1 MWTRIFI
8 FSGVEKM
15 HECQTGFDKNTSLLI
30 SFFPYLKEM
39 LVYYGDRNII
49 NVMRERE
56 QSYEMDEKLMKE
68 LAAFIDLADGNES
81 EEKIR
86 IVFGVQTPG

>member
-1 MWTRIFI
+1 MCFELYLMWTRIFI
-8 FSGVEKM
+8 FNGVKKM

-56 QSYEMDEKLMKE
+56 SKVMKWMR
-68 LAAFIDLADGNES
+68 N
-81 EEKIR
+81 
-86 IVFGVQTPG
+86 

>member
-1 MWTRIFI
+1 
-8 FSGVEKM
+8 M

-56 QSYEMDEKLMKE
+56 REQSYEMDEKLMKE
-68 LAAFIDLADGNES
+68 LAAFIDLADGNKS

-86 IVFGVQTPG
+86 TVFGVQTPG

>member
-1 MWTRIFI
+1 MDKDFYFQWCK
-8 FSGVEKM
+8 KM

-49 NVMRERE
+49 NVM
-56 QSYEMDEKLMKE
+56 SEKAKL
-68 LAAFIDLADGNES
+68 
-81 EEKIR
+81 
-86 IVFGVQTPG
+86 

>member
-1 MWTRIFI
+1 
-8 FSGVEKM
+8 M

-30 SFFPYLKEM
+30 SFFPYLKEI

-49 NVMRERE
+49 NVMRERERE

-81 EEKIR
+81 EEKSEQFLEFR
-86 IVFGVQTPG
+86 LQAETKKNTVSVKY

>member
-1 MWTRIFI
+1 
-8 FSGVEKM
+8 M

-30 SFFPYLKEM
+30 SLFPYLKEM

-49 NVMRERE
+49 YVMRERE

-86 IVFGVQTPG
+86 TVFGVQTPG

>member
-1 MWTRIFI
+1 
-8 FSGVEKM
+8 
-15 HECQTGFDKNTSLLI
+15 
-30 SFFPYLKEM
+30 M
-39 LVYYGDRNII
+39 LWV
-49 NVMRERE
+49 RE

-86 IVFGVQTPG
+86 TVFGVQTPGWN

>member
-1 MWTRIFI
+1 MDKDFYFQW
-8 FSGVEKM
+8 GKKM

-30 SFFPYLKEM
+30 SLFPYLKEM

-56 QSYEMDEKLMKE
+56 SKVMKWMR
-68 LAAFIDLADGNES
+68 N
-81 EEKIR
+81 
-86 IVFGVQTPG
+86 

>member
-1 MWTRIFI
+1 MDKDFYFQW
-8 FSGVEKM
+8 GKKM

-30 SFFPYLKEM
+30 SLFPYLKEM

-56 QSYEMDEKLMKE
+56 QSFEMDEKLMKE
-68 LAAFIDLADGNES
+68 LAAFIDLADGNEI

-86 IVFGVQTPG
+86 TVFGVQTPG

>member
-1 MWTRIFI
+1 MDQDFYFQW
-8 FSGVEKM
+8 GKKM

-86 IVFGVQTPG
+86 TVFGVQTPG

>member
-1 MWTRIFI
+1 MDKDFYFPW
-8 FSGVEKM
+8 GKKM

-49 NVMRERE
+49 NVM
-56 QSYEMDEKLMKE
+56 SEKAKL
-68 LAAFIDLADGNES
+68 
-81 EEKIR
+81 
-86 IVFGVQTPG
+86 

>member
-1 MWTRIFI
+1 
-8 FSGVEKM
+8 M

-49 NVMRERE
+49 NVMSERA
-56 QSYEMDEKLMKE
+56 KLWNGWE
-68 LAAFIDLADGNES
+68 TNERIGCIYRLGYGNES
-81 EEKIR
+81 AEKIR
-86 IVFGVQTPG
+86 TVFGVQTPGWN

>member
-1 MWTRIFI
+1 MDKDFYFQW
-8 FSGVEKM
+8 GKKM
-15 HECQTGFDKNTSLLI
+15 HECQTGFDKNISLLI

-86 IVFGVQTPG
+86 TVFGVQTPG

>member
-1 MWTRIFI
+1 MDKDFYFQW
-8 FSGVEKM
+8 GKKM

-30 SFFPYLKEM
+30 SLFPYLKEM

-56 QSYEMDEKLMKE
+56 QSFEMDEKLMKE

-86 IVFGVQTPG
+86 TVFGVQTPG

>member
-1 MWTRIFI
+1 
-8 FSGVEKM
+8 M
-15 HECQTGFDKNTSLLI
+15 HECQTGFDKNISLLI

-49 NVMRERE
+49 NVMRERERE

-86 IVFGVQTPG
+86 TVFGVQTPG

>member
-1 MWTRIFI
+1 MSVKLVLIRIP
-8 FSGVEKM
+8 
-15 HECQTGFDKNTSLLI
+15 LYL
-30 SFFPYLKEM
+30 FPYLKEM

-86 IVFGVQTPG
+86 TVFGVQTPG

>member
-1 MWTRIFI
+1 
-8 FSGVEKM
+8 M

-30 SFFPYLKEM
+30 SFFPLYLKEM

-56 QSYEMDEKLMKE
+56 SKVMKWMR
-68 LAAFIDLADGNES
+68 N
-81 EEKIR
+81 
-86 IVFGVQTPG
+86 

>member
-1 MWTRIFI
+1 MVKRI
-8 FSGVEKM
+8 
-15 HECQTGFDKNTSLLI
+15 SL
-30 SFFPYLKEM
+30 M
-39 LVYYGDRNII
+39 LW
-49 NVMRERE
+49 ERE

-86 IVFGVQTPG
+86 TVFGVQTPGWN

>member
-1 MWTRIFI
+1 MDKDFYFQW
-8 FSGVEKM
+8 SKKM

-49 NVMRERE
+49 NVMRERA
-56 QSYEMDEKLMKE
+56 KL
-68 LAAFIDLADGNES
+68 
-81 EEKIR
+81 
-86 IVFGVQTPG
+86 

>member
-1 MWTRIFI
+1 MDKDFYFQW
-8 FSGVEKM
+8 GKKM

-30 SFFPYLKEM
+30 SFFSYFKEM

-56 QSYEMDEKLMKE
+56 RAKL
-68 LAAFIDLADGNES
+68 
-81 EEKIR
+81 
-86 IVFGVQTPG
+86 